1 MAKAS
6 SHSIATSALQ
16 LVILLALLASIMLF
30 LCSWR
35 LREEPC
41 EVTLPETLNPN
52 HAELA
57 RLVCLPGVG
66 PLKAH
71 AIIEYRIKCETQG
84 TTPAYTCGEDLLK
97 VKGIGPGILNQIS
110 PYLRF
115 DPRPGDE

>member
-16 LVILLALLASIMLF
+16 LVLLLALWASVILAF
-30 LCSWR
+30 WSWHQR
-35 LREEPC
+35 QEPI
-41 EVTLPETLNPN
+41 EIGLPETLNPN